1 MWVVAGDGSPSWTTM
16 GGAQVQQVS
25 AQQRRRNGQ
34 PEERPDDNK
43 VCVYAYGY
51 GCIDVECGHA
61 LHLHLLPH

>member
-1 MWVVAGDGSPSWTTM
+1 M

-34 PEERPDDNK
+34 PEERPDDSK

-61 LHLHLLPH
+61 LHLHLLPR